1 MRNVRLSCEK
11 KENFRRLEVLEVS
24 KLTYKLEKSFFLK
37 QQRENQLFMTKKIN
51 ELNQKLTEIVVGE

>member
-37 QQRENQLFMTKKIN
+37 QQRENQLFITKKIN
-51 ELNQKLTEIVVGE
+51 ELNQKLTEIVIGE